1 MQKSILVD
9 HVVRSFHTEYEAFI
23 ARFESQLGKHD
34 VSAYWDSVADP
45 NRAKDGEAILR
56 GQEGS
61 SGLMIFTT
69 YDHGTLL
76 NIKGIPQKARQY
88 VLGNP
93 LYAARMTQHDIR
105 AGLYAPLRV
114 LIFVDNTGST
124 CVEYDLPSSLFG
136 QFEND
141 KVNEVAAELDRKLS
155 AVIEQS
161 AST

>member
-1 MQKSILVD
+1 
-9 HVVRSFHTEYEAFI
+9 
-23 ARFESQLGKHD
+23 
-34 VSAYWDSVADP
+34 
-45 NRAKDGEAILR
+45 
-56 GQEGS
+56 
-61 SGLMIFTT
+61 
-69 YDHGTLL
+69 L
-76 NIKGIPQKARQY
+76 NIKGAPQKARQY

-114 LIFVDNTGST
+114 LIYVDNAGAT

-141 KVNEVAAELDRKLS
+141 KVREVAAELDRKLS
-155 AVIEQS
+155 ALIEQS

>member
-1 MQKSILVD
+1 MVLCFQAPYD
-9 HVVRSFHTEYEAFI
+9 AFI
-23 ARFESQLGKHD
+23 SRFENQLGKHD
-34 VSAYWDSVADP
+34 VSAYWNSAADP
-45 NRAKDGEAILR
+45 NRAKDVEAILQ

-61 SGLMIFTT
+61 SGFMIFTT

-76 NIKGIPQKARQY
+76 NIKGALQKARQY
-88 VLGNP
+88 VIGNP
-93 LYAARMTQHDIR
+93 LYAARMTQYDIR

-114 LIFVDNTGST
+114 FIYVNDAGAT

-155 AVIEQS
+155 ALVEQS